1 MARKTVAFLEA
12 HIAALEAG
20 NAGLQYQLDELR
32 SRIKH
37 DYIDIAEYRRVQ
49 AVLRTTQQFYAKS
62 KRQAPSASPSDRR
75 AAMDAARAA
84 AMASGKTVAVRL

>member
-37 DYIDIAEYRRVQ
+37 DYVEREEYNRVQ
-49 AVLRTTQQFYAKS
+49 GVLRTTQQFYAKA
-62 KRQAPSASPSDRR
+62 KRQANSASPSDRR

-84 AMASGKTVAVRL
+84 AMASGKTVAVQL